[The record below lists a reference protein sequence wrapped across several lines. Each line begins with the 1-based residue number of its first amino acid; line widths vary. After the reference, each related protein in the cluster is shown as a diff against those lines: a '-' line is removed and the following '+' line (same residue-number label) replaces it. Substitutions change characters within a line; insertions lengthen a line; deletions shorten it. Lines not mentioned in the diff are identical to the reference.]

1 MSTADELQTQLTA
14 LKKAR
19 ASGALIVRHGDTQV
33 TYRSITE
40 LQAAIDAITRELNAL
55 DPSRKRR
62 PFYIRQERR
71 GL

>member
-1 MSTADELQTQLTA
+1 MPTPQQELEAQLKA

-33 TYRSITE
+33 TYRSIAE
-40 LQAAIDAITRELNAL
+40 LQAAIDAIIEELNSL
-55 DPSRKRR
+55 KGKKRR
-62 PFYIRQERR
+62 PRYVRQDRR

>member
-1 MSTADELQTQLTA
+1 MATPDELQTQLTA

-19 ASGALIVRHGDTQV
+19 ASGALVVRHGDTQV

-40 LQAAIDAITRELNAL
+40 LQLAIDAITKELNVAKG
-55 DPSRKRR
+55 RKRR
-62 PFYIRQERR
+62 PHYIRQDRR

>member
-1 MSTADELQTQLTA
+1 MATPEELQAQLTA

-40 LQAAIDAITRELNAL
+40 LQLAIDAITKELNAAKGV
-55 DPSRKRR
+55 KRR
-62 PFYIRQERR
+62 PRYIRQDRR

>member
-1 MSTADELQTQLTA
+1 MADVEELRKQLAA

-33 TYRSITE
+33 TYRSIAE
-40 LQAAIDAITRELNAL
+40 IQAAIDAIIEEINAATG
-55 DPSRKRR
+55 KRR
-62 PFYIRQERR
+62 RPRYLRQDRR